1 MCPSSER
8 LPVKISDRRWGDSSA
23 RIRSCLIPKI
33 RKISTDTATSGIN
46 RPPMLTQQDTHT
58 AWTQIVQSPGIPP
71 NIAI

>member
-1 MCPSSER
+1 M
-8 LPVKISDRRWGDSSA
+8 
-23 RIRSCLIPKI
+23 IRSSPSRKI
-33 RKISTDTATSGIN
+33 RKVSIDTPTSGIN